1 MKLVNYFGGIL
12 LVLVIVTMMFAQIS
26 AYDKNQR
33 FKVYNPGLEPCS
45 EIDAM
50 LDRRMEGYTAQQ
62 QADYEQ
68 IVRYWLA
75 GFGTAWNYI
84 MPDTY
89 DIQGEY
95 TTQQIWDWLENY
107 CEKNPD
113 KKLVDA
119 TVILV
124 QVLYP
129 NRTREEKGAKK

>member
-1 MKLVNYFGGIL
+1 MKFAKYIGGALV
-12 LVLVIVTMMFAQIS
+12 VLFIVTFALPRLS

-33 FKVYNPGLEPCS
+33 FKAYNPGLEPCS

-50 LDRRMEGYTAQQ
+50 LDRRMKGYTVQQ

-75 GFGTAWNYI
+75 GFGTAWNYF

-95 TTQQIWDWLENY
+95 TTQQIWDWIENY

-124 QVLYP
+124 QALHP
-129 NRTREEKGAKK
+129 KRTQEEPAKK

>member
-1 MKLVNYFGGIL
+1 MRFTKLISGS
-12 LVLVIVTMMFAQIS
+12 LVVLFIVTFGLPWLS
-26 AYDKNQR
+26 AYDKNHR
-33 FKVYNPGLEPCS
+33 FKAYNPGLEPCS

-50 LDRRMEGYTAQQ
+50 IDRRMKGYTTQQ

-84 MPDTY
+84 MRDTY
-89 DIQGEY
+89 DILGKY
-95 TTQQIWDWLENY
+95 TDQQLWDWLENY

-124 QVLYP
+124 QALHP
-129 NRTREEKGAKK
+129 NRTREEPAKK

>member
-1 MKLVNYFGGIL
+1 MRFTKLISGS
-12 LVLVIVTMMFAQIS
+12 LVVLFIVTFGLPWLS
-26 AYDKNQR
+26 AYDKNHR
-33 FKVYNPGLEPCS
+33 FKAYNPGLEPCS

-50 LDRRMEGYTAQQ
+50 LDRRMKGYTTEQ

-84 MPDTY
+84 MLDTY
-89 DIQGEY
+89 DIQGKY
-95 TTQQIWDWLENY
+95 TDQQIWDWLENY

-119 TVILV
+119 TIILV
-124 QVLYP
+124 QALHP
-129 NRTREEKGAKK
+129 NRTRKEPAKK